1 MCSELPKQK
10 QESAWIEYEKFK
22 KDYELSLKNN
32 RKFPDIIKEIMSRE
46 NLSIDALKQKSL
58 LDKQTI
64 NRLRSGNIKTKT
76 RTMEYLPTMKT
87 IVAFCIACNL
97 DMLNTITLLESL
109 GLTFKRTS
117 KVHYAYS
124 YLIVNCR
131 GKSIPECNEILKK
144 LEIDEADLL
153 RDPDKFM

>member
-1 MCSELPKQK
+1 
-10 QESAWIEYEKFK
+10 
-22 KDYELSLKNN
+22 
-32 RKFPDIIKEIMSRE
+32 
-46 NLSIDALKQKSL
+46 
-58 LDKQTI
+58 
-64 NRLRSGNIKTKT
+64 
-76 RTMEYLPTMKT
+76 MEYLPTMKT

-97 DMLNTITLLESL
+97 DILNTIALLESL